1 MILRNHKPGP
11 CCSRTEGHTAD
22 IWIVGEGRDC
32 PSVLA
37 SMVESLYL
45 LVSDEYS
52 LEGEAPWRF
61 EVRGASPE
69 EALVRFLSEVLY
81 LLEGEGLLLIDLD
94 IEAVPEKDGLTI
106 RTRCKASRFDIHD
119 RTGIE
124 VKAITYHD
132 ARLDILPGRCSA
144 RVLVDI

>member
-1 MILRNHKPGP
+1 MILRSYRPDP
-11 CCSRTEGHTAD
+11 SCSRTEGHTAD
-22 IWIVGEGRDC
+22 IWIVGEGPDC

-52 LEGEAPWRF
+52 LEGGIPWRF

-69 EALVRFLSEVLY
+69 EGLVRFLSEALY
-81 LLEGEGLLLIDLD
+81 LLEGEGLLLIDPH
-94 IEAVPEKDGLTI
+94 IEAVTEKDGLRI
-106 RTRCKASRFDIHD
+106 LARCMASRFEIPE

-132 ARLDILPGRCSA
+132 ARLDILPKRCSA